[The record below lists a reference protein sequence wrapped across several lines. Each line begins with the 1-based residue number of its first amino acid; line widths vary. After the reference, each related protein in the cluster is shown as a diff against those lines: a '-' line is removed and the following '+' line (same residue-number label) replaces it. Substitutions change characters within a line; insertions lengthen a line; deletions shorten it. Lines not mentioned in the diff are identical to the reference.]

1 VKILPTV
8 RNIVVLLVL
17 LATGILGLVDAQES
31 AGYGTTRAQGVAT
44 VMQAAYSFFG
54 LLGFFAV
61 VLRVRWAVGVLAL
74 WAITASATAGLASV
88 VWGDAGLG
96 SGLAAAAGA
105 GVFTGLIVWAGARAV
120 APDDTDRARGRQE
133 LE

>member
-1 VKILPTV
+1 MKILPTV

-17 LATGILGLVDAQES
+17 LTTGILGLVDAQES
-31 AGYGTTRAQGVAT
+31 AGYATTRAQGVAT
-44 VMQAAYSFFG
+44 VMQAAYSFLG

-61 VLRVRWAVGVLAL
+61 VLRARLAVWVLTL

-96 SGLAAAAGA
+96 SGLVAAGGA

-120 APDDTDRARGRQE
+120 APVDTD
-133 LE
+133 

>member
-17 LATGILGLVDAQES
+17 LTTGILGLVDAQES
-31 AGYGTTRAQGVAT
+31 AGYATTRAQGVAT
-44 VMQAAYSFFG
+44 VMQAAYSFLG

-61 VLRVRWAVGVLAL
+61 VLRARLAVWVLTL

-96 SGLAAAAGA
+96 SGLVAAGGA

-120 APDDTDRARGRQE
+120 APVDTD
-133 LE
+133 